1 MDERSVDRPAKP
13 AGDTKPRRK
22 PGRPTTYDPSYIE
35 LVLDLGRKGYSK
47 AEIAAEITNGSY
59 EQLDRWGRAQPEFR
73 EAMIRARELSLAY
86 WEGLARSQVGNRDFN
101 SNLYRIAMLGR
112 FSAEYREGK
121 VVVEHQQP
129 SGVDLSKL
137 SPEEREQ
144 LEALLKKA
152 MIRTSPGLPD
162 SEKPVEDKPQTA
174 DSRGSVH

>member
-1 MDERSVDRPAKP
+1 
-13 AGDTKPRRK
+13 
-22 PGRPTTYDPSYIE
+22 
-35 LVLDLGRKGYSK
+35 
-47 AEIAAEITNGSY
+47 
-59 EQLDRWGRAQPEFR
+59 
-73 EAMIRARELSLAY
+73 MIRARELSLAF
-86 WEGLARSQVGNRDFN
+86 WEGLARKQVGNRDFN

-162 SEKPVEDKPQTA
+162 GEKPVEDKLQTA